1 MPLVTPIMCIFIVSP
16 AIAPSGAPVNLRVID
31 RSSTSLRL
39 AWAAPISAE
48 RNGILRNYTVF
59 YSSNSSGGVA
69 RNLTTPYVEV
79 LLEGLEEFILYS
91 IVVKA
96 STSVGT
102 GPGAET
108 TATTLSACESML

>member
-1 MPLVTPIMCIFIVSP
+1 
-16 AIAPSGAPVNLRVID
+16 
-31 RSSTSLRL
+31 
-39 AWAAPISAE
+39 
-48 RNGILRNYTVF
+48 
-59 YSSNSSGGVA
+59 
-69 RNLTTPYVEV
+69 LTTPYVEV